1 MKSKKFK
8 ILEIIC
14 HVLGFPIFLLTVIIL
29 DIKLFKNGAGYGI
42 FPYGGVLL
50 VVLGG
55 IIYYGAYF
63 ILRKKIEKQKE
74 KNKEKI
80 LTSERKGV
88 KLKIAHPARKAGV
101 ILAII
106 VIVCTCGLWAVV
118 DLALPDVIADATS
131 DTIYWEDLSDNW
143 TARSD
148 VNRELLETF
157 ITRSYY
163 AGTLS
168 DKTLDEY
175 LDEGIKNDEVSTL
188 LKKEFASI
196 DKNGYGT
203 LIGPSIDFATNSRM
217 TIPALLHLILD
228 EREPIKDESGNR
240 LDEKIPITT
249 FKAVCVD
256 GLGSDAITLNG
267 LYTYMRSAGNYLIF
281 NQKTDQTGY
290 VGSGEAYALEEIA
303 SINKLKTYEQRP
315 GYLKVQYLDAT
326 SGNSSYNYIVDTNGD
341 KLYFDYTEVAKDL
354 VIREIE
360 LTQASDSE
368 FKLVV
373 LENGD
378 VHSYVIQG
386 NNILLQ
392 RDGLFIFD
400 YGATFTYDL
409 SINGEQTVIQGTNT
423 INSFDDIV
431 LSNALVDCGN
441 FLSHA
446 NDEQGVWN
454 ENSFEMDVFT
464 NCIIL
469 EKTTTEIYATWNA
482 LDMLG
487 EPMGVNLPIDAIMDI
502 SFMGLNIGDLLS
514 SNPHLINDIFATVSA
529 LASNDLLAGSNLSI
543 SLDVTTGD
551 VTLSPVNEERGA
563 LDYMRSSWLNS
574 NGLIFLLVSLFSLRK
589 ITMIYAPILA
599 ILSYAIGVLIELFD
613 KEKEKEGDMINVPE
627 SDN

>member
-1 MKSKKFK
+1 MKSKLFK
-8 ILEIIC
+8 TLEIIC
-14 HVLGFPIFLLTVIIL
+14 HVLGFPVFLLTVIIL
-29 DIKLFKNGAGYGI
+29 DLKLFKNGAGYGI
-42 FPYGGVLL
+42 FPYGSVLL
-50 VVLGG
+50 VLLGG
-55 IIYYGAYF
+55 IIYYAAYF
-63 ILRKKIEKQKE
+63 ILRKKIKKQKE
-74 KNKEKI
+74 KDKEKI
-80 LTSERKGV
+80 SVCAKKGV
-88 KLKIAHPARKAGV
+88 KLKIAHPARKVGV

-131 DTIYWEDLSDNW
+131 STIYWEDLSDNW

-148 VNRELLETF
+148 VNKELLNTF

-175 LDEGIKNDEVSTL
+175 LNEGIKNDEVSTL

-217 TIPALLHLILD
+217 TIPALVHLILD
-228 EREPIKDESGNR
+228 EREPIKDENGNR

-249 FKAVCVD
+249 FKAVYVAD
-256 GLGSDAITLNG
+256 SESDEVVTNS

-281 NQKTDQTGY
+281 NQKTDQTGS

-303 SINKLKTYEQRP
+303 SVERLKTYEQRP

-326 SGNSSYNYIVDTNGD
+326 SGSSSYNYIIDTNGGN
-341 KLYFDYTEVAKDL
+341 LHFDYTEVVKDS

-360 LTQASDSE
+360 VTQKSNDE
-368 FKLVV
+368 FILVV
-373 LENGD
+373 LENET
-378 VHSYVIQG
+378 VYSYVIKG
-386 NNILLQ
+386 SDILLKNN
-392 RDGLFIFD
+392 DLFTFN
-400 YGATFTYDL
+400 YGATFTYDR
-409 SINGEQTVIQGTNT
+409 SINGETDVTAGTNT
-423 INSFDDIV
+423 INSFDDQV
-431 LSNALVDCGN
+431 LSNALVNCGE

-446 NDEQGVWN
+446 NDEHGVWKDD
-454 ENSFEMDVFT
+454 SFDPSMFAD
-464 NCIIL
+464 CIIL

-487 EPMGVNLPIDAIMDI
+487 EPMGINLPLDAIMDI
-502 SFMGLNIGDLLS
+502 SFMGINVGDLLTE
-514 SNPHLINDIFATVSA
+514 NPHLINDVFATVSA

-543 SLDVTTGD
+543 TLDVTTGD
-551 VTLSPVNEERGA
+551 ITLIPVNEDRGA

-589 ITMIYAPILA
+589 VTLIYAPILA
-599 ILSYAIGVLIELFD
+599 ILSYAIGVLLELAD
-613 KEKEKEGDMINVPE
+613 KEKEKQKLQTPE
-627 SDN
+627 D